1 MGRSRLR
8 TLSWIV
14 GVTGLLVISDAA
26 LVISLRQPKSWNVL
40 LITVDTLRADHL
52 GAYGYARNTS
62 PNLDQL
68 ARQSILF
75 RQAYAHAPETVPS
88 LGSLMTSY
96 YPHETK
102 LYSNEHVLA
111 GEAVTLAEL
120 LRDAGYVTGAIVG
133 NGVLV
138 RGGGLEQGFQEYDDH
153 MDDKVSMGLERKAPA
168 ITHAAS
174 AWLERRHREKFF
186 LWIHYMDPHGPY
198 IAPPPYDSMFIES
211 AKGGEKRIPVNKAR
225 TGRGGIPDYQQL
237 GDHREV
243 AYYIAQYDGEI
254 RYFDHWLGELLGVVR
269 RLELLDNT
277 VVIFTA
283 DHGEGMGEHD
293 YYFAHNEF
301 LYEGLIHVPLMLRLP
316 GASSGGKDVGI
327 PVAQADVLPTILGLL
342 SLHAPRPVNGR
353 GLTEPYQA
361 GTIYAESFAH
371 GSKRAL
377 IENRLKLIT
386 QQDGY
391 ELFDLEHDPAETTNV
406 VSGDMSTMQM
416 AKAKA
421 LREQLEGL
429 GRHDVLALGPPI
441 SRKGDR
447 AFEGKLRSLGYV
459 Q

>member
-8 TLSWIV
+8 ALSWIV
-14 GVTGLLVISDAA
+14 GVAGLLVIGVAA
-26 LVISLRQPKSWNVL
+26 LVISFKQPKSWNVL

-62 PNLDQL
+62 PNLDQF
-68 ARQSILF
+68 ARQSSLF

-88 LGSLMTSY
+88 LGSLMTSH

-102 LYSNEHVLA
+102 LYSNENVLA
-111 GEAVTLAEL
+111 DEAVTLAEL

-153 MDDKVSMGLERKAPA
+153 MDDKVSMGLERKAPVVTQAA
-168 ITHAAS
+168 I

-198 IAPPPYDSMFIES
+198 IAPPPYDTMFVEP
-211 AKGGEKRIPVNKAR
+211 AKDSEKRIPVNEAR

-237 GDHREV
+237 GGHREV

-254 RYFDHWLGELLGVVR
+254 RYLDHWLGELLGAVR
-269 RLELLDNT
+269 RLELLENT
-277 VVIFTA
+277 VIIFTA

-301 LYEGLIHVPLMLRLP
+301 LYEGLIRVPLLLRFP
-316 GASSGGKDVGI
+316 VTSAGGKDVAI
-327 PVAQADVLPTILGLL
+327 PVAQVDVLPTILGLL
-342 SLHAPRPVNGR
+342 SLHAPGPVNGKA
-353 GLTEPYQA
+353 LTEPYQA
-361 GTIYAESFAH
+361 GTVYAESFAN
-371 GSKRAL
+371 GPKQAL

-386 QQDGY
+386 QEDGY
-391 ELFDLEHDPAETTNV
+391 ELFDLEHDPAESTNV
-406 VSGDMSTMQM
+406 VSGDMSPTEM
-416 AKAKA
+416 AKANV
-421 LREQLEGL
+421 LREQLERL
-429 GRHDVLALGPPI
+429 GRHDLLALGPPI
-441 SRKGDR
+441 SRRGDR